1 MIIRPSSIIKVNMKE
16 YATDDDFL
24 VKRPNGLLLSNNDV
38 SILEKYDIDY
48 NSCKSL
54 GELIFLIE
62 DYLED
67 SDELVDLEELSIKL
81 SEFNYYQNTDK

>member
-1 MIIRPSSIIKVNMKE
+1 MKE

-81 SEFNYYQNTDK
+81 SEFNYYQNTNK

>member
-1 MIIRPSSIIKVNMKE
+1 MKE

-24 VKRPNGLLLSNNDV
+24 VKRSNGLLLSNNDV
-38 SILEKYDIDY
+38 YILEKYDIDY
-48 NSCKSL
+48 NSCTSL
-54 GELIFLIE
+54 SELIYLIE

-81 SEFNYYQNTDK
+81 SEFNYYHNTNK

>member
-1 MIIRPSSIIKVNMKE
+1 MKE

-24 VKRPNGLLLSNNDV
+24 LKRPNGLLLSNNDV
-38 SILEKYDIDY
+38 SILEKYNNNY
-48 NSCKSL
+48 NSCKNLS
-54 GELIFLIE
+54 ELIFLIE

>member
-1 MIIRPSSIIKVNMKE
+1 MKE

-54 GELIFLIE
+54 SELIYLIE

>member
-1 MIIRPSSIIKVNMKE
+1 MKE
-16 YATDDDFL
+16 YAAEDDFL
-24 VKRPNGLLLSNNDV
+24 VKRSNGLLLSNNDV
-38 SILEKYDIDY
+38 SILDKYNIDY

-67 SDELVDLEELSIKL
+67 SDELVDLEELSNKL

>member
-1 MIIRPSSIIKVNMKE
+1 VIIKQSSINKVNMKE

-38 SILEKYDIDY
+38 SILDKYNIDY
-48 NSCKSL
+48 NSCKNLS
-54 GELIFLIE
+54 ELIFLIE

>member
-1 MIIRPSSIIKVNMKE
+1 MKE
-16 YATDDDFL
+16 YAAEDDFL
-24 VKRPNGLLLSNNDV
+24 VKRSNGLLLSNNDV
-38 SILEKYDIDY
+38 SILDKYNIDY